1 MHRILV
7 KCISSKLNW
16 TCIIVSPGRP
26 QYIGVEN
33 HEIISCLHSHLS
45 SPLYSRLAAP
55 AWWLTLSTDISH
67 QFAEGRKTKC
77 QQLSISTLL
86 CTLVYPSRRREEG
99 RGGRPHRLRGRSVE
113 QFYNPIILPPLL
125 FCLLQSIFALPSCP
139 RSELATADQTGGEAA
154 CSCNAAVPRLQL
166 YQARSATNKSNIE
179 QLFNSPSLSLPLA
192 TVSQHYLAYF

>member
-77 QQLSISTLL
+77 QQLLSLSLL
-86 CTLVYPSRRREEG
+86 YSALLFIWAAGE
-99 RGGRPHRLRGRSVE
+99 RPHRLRGRSVE

-139 RSELATADQTGGEAA
+139 RSELATADQTGGREEAA
-154 CSCNAAVPRLQL
+154 CSCMLLQFADSSSTRPPC
-166 YQARSATNKSNIE
+166 QARPGPTSTNNNNI
-179 QLFNSPSLSLPLA
+179 Q
-192 TVSQHYLAYF
+192 

>member
-55 AWWLTLSTDISH
+55 AWWLTSPLIFHINLVKVEKQNASNSLSLLCSALLFIW
-67 QFAEGRKTKC
+67 AEG
-77 QQLSISTLL
+77 
-86 CTLVYPSRRREEG
+86 E
-99 RGGRPHRLRGRSVE
+99 RPHRLRGRSVE

-166 YQARSATNKSNIE
+166 YQVRSATNKSNIE